1 MTNGWLLKRLAVAM
15 AVAGF
20 VGGLVGYFTYKE
32 DELATVL
39 PFPDLAA

>member
-15 AVAGF
+15 TIAGF
-20 VGGLVGYFTYKE
+20 IGGLVGYLTYKE
-32 DELATVL
+32 EEEATIL